1 MGFGP
6 TSSSIL
12 LASGLAPQAVSTTV
26 NLAKVATGVAAGISH
41 WRFKNVHPR
50 LLVKLAVPG
59 CLGALAG
66 VTLLSSVPAAT
77 LRPILAGLLIAVGLR
92 ILFRF
97 ARQTRSSGSSDNAL
111 PIDGDGL
118 PVVNEKGT
126 EIAAACGGIT
136 NGLIGAWGPIVTPF
150 LMHRNLPPRYA
161 IGTVNTAEIAVAAV
175 SATTLIST
183 FGRGG
188 FDVRIVVAM
197 LAGGLL
203 AAPIAA
209 WVIRYVPAR
218 PLGIATATLLLV
230 TNLRELLAW
239 AGLKAFDWAGYGL
252 IAVLVVVL
260 VLIPRANAP
269 VVAPSEA
276 VE

>member
-12 LASGLAPQAVSTTV
+12 LGSGLTPQSVSTTV
-26 NLAKVATGVAAGISH
+26 NLAKVATGVAAGVSH

-50 LLVKLAVPG
+50 LLLKLAIPG

-66 VTLLSSVPAAT
+66 VTLLSSVPGAT
-77 LRPILAGLLIAVGLR
+77 LKPILAGLLMVVGLR

-97 ARQTRSSGSSDNAL
+97 ARQTQTSGASSAAL
-111 PIDGDGL
+111 EDKDGL
-118 PVVNEKGT
+118 PIINEKGT
-126 EIAAACGGIT
+126 ELAAMCGGVT

-183 FGRGG
+183 FGRAG
-188 FDVRIVVAM
+188 FDARVVVAM
-197 LAGGLL
+197 LVGGVL
-203 AAPIAA
+203 AAPVAA
-209 WVIRYVPAR
+209 WVIRYIPAR

-230 TNLRELLAW
+230 TNVRELVAW
-239 AGLKAFDWAGYGL
+239 AGLRSFDWAAYGL
-252 IAVLVVVL
+252 IAVLVAVMVL
-260 VLIPRANAP
+260 VPRTAGPAIVRNDA
-269 VVAPSEA
+269 AE
-276 VE
+276 

>member
-12 LASGLAPQAVSTTV
+12 LGSGLAPQAVSTTV
-26 NLAKVATGVAAGISH
+26 NLAKVATGVAAGVSH

-50 LLVKLAVPG
+50 LLLKLALPG

-66 VTLLSSVPAAT
+66 VTLLSSIPGAT

-97 ARQTRSSGSSDNAL
+97 ARQAPTSGSSDTTM
-111 PIDGDGL
+111 PTDRDGL

-126 EIAAACGGIT
+126 ELAAACGGVT

-188 FDVRIVVAM
+188 FDVRVVLAM
-197 LAGGLL
+197 LAGGIL

-209 WVIRYVPAR
+209 WVIRYIPAR

-230 TNLRELLAW
+230 TNVRELLGW
-239 AGLKAFDWAGYGL
+239 AGLKAFDWAAYGL
-252 IAVLVVVL
+252 IAVLVLVL
-260 VLIPRANAP
+260 VSVPRAATP
-269 VVAPSEA
+269 AVGEGEA
-276 VE
+276 AE